1 MEIIKMKLGEPDSS
15 GRRRP
20 VPIEG
25 SEYRVNV
32 DNVIPAISQAPDL
45 DWVPEGTVDITKWT
59 TIDAVE
65 KTGETKVK
73 GIYAAGDDVTGP
85 KTVIEAVAAARKAAK
100 AIDAFLRSPKA
111 S

>member
-1 MEIIKMKLGEPDSS
+1 
-15 GRRRP
+15 
-20 VPIEG
+20 
-25 SEYRVNV
+25 V

-45 DWVPEGTVDITKWT
+45 DWVPEGTVDITKWN

-100 AIDAFLRSPKA
+100 AIDAFLRSGKA